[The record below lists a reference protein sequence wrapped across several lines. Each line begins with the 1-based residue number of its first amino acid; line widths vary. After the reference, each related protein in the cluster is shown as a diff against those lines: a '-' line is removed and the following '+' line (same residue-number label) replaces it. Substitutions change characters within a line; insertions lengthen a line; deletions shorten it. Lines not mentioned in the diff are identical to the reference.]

1 MIGILGAGSLGRLWG
16 AMLPNGCVAFVAR
29 PGETTDSS
37 VDYRF
42 RPFEGPESSI
52 QIPFLRTGDT
62 PDLMLVTTKAGD
74 TLSAVAGV
82 IEARRA
88 GGVEREGVSTE
99 ASAGEG
105 LKSGLG

>member
-16 AMLPNGCVAFVAR
+16 AMLPNGCVAFVAK
-29 PGETTDSS
+29 PGEPTDSS

-52 QIPFLRTGDT
+52 QIPFLTTGDT

-82 IEARRA
+82 IDQLPVDIPILLFQN
-88 GGVEREGVSTE
+88 GV
-99 ASAGEG
+99 
-105 LKSGLG
+105 